1 MFMRTI
7 GRGGIKPFIFCAL
20 SFAVPFAA
28 GQTPVAPDGDSH
40 AKPATEAPAS
50 NSEIERLRQMILEQQ
65 RQIDE
70 LKRAAAQK
78 GQDST
83 VAAKPDASAIAAPS
97 RGVGEIASTA
107 PILPPLPAATTLGT
121 PLPLPQAAAADQTPS
136 SPLQIR
142 VGDASITPV
151 GFMDMT
157 NTWRSTNSGASLAT
171 NFGNFPYSNT
181 PTGNL
186 TENRM
191 SAQNSRLGLRVDA
204 TAKGAH
210 VLGYYEGDF
219 VGFAPTNSQVTSN
232 SMTYRLRLYWIN
244 VRKGKWEFQA
254 GQSWSLLVPNRKG
267 LSALPGDLFYGQEFD
282 VNYLNGLTWGRLP
295 GYRLIGHPSDK
306 VTWGLSLENSEQ
318 YIGGSGGAS
327 TSTLPAA
334 FAGNNFNNQF
344 NNGNTNT
351 SVPNL
356 LPDIIAKIA
365 FEPSSHFHIEI
376 AGIERTFKTYN
387 PATQQHFTKAG
398 GGASLNLTWEV
409 VKNLRLVS
417 NNFWSDGGGRYLF
430 GQAPDVIVRA
440 DGSPSPVHSGSMI
453 QGIEAQKGNLL
464 LYAYYGGILIGRD
477 SAIDTNGKLIGWG
490 YDGASNAQNRT
501 IQEGTFGLIHTLWKD
516 SKYGALQWM
525 FQYAYFTR
533 SPYNFVASGTPNNAH
548 QHAVWFNLR
557 YVLPGTAPTIKY

>member
-7 GRGGIKPFIFCAL
+7 GRGGIKPFIVCAL
-20 SFAVPFAA
+20 SFAVPLAA
-28 GQTPVAPDGDSH
+28 GEIPAVPDSGANQAS
-40 AKPATEAPAS
+40 EAPTPG
-50 NSEIERLRQMILEQQ
+50 SEIEQLRQMILEQQ

-70 LKRAAAQK
+70 LKRAVAQK

-83 VAAKPDASAIAAPS
+83 VVAKPDASATQAPS

-107 PILPPLPAATTLGT
+107 PILPPVPAATTLGT

-142 VGDASITPV
+142 VGDAAITPV

-204 TAKGAH
+204 TVKGAH

-219 VGFAPTNSQVTSN
+219 VGFAPANSQVTSN

-244 VRKGKWEFQA
+244 VRKGQWEFQA

-295 GYRLIGHPSDK
+295 GYRLIGHPNDK
-306 VTWGLSLENSEQ
+306 VTWGISLENSEQ

-344 NNGNTNT
+344 NNGTTNT

-356 LPDIIAKIA
+356 LPDMIAKIA
-365 FEPSSHFHIEI
+365 FEPSSHFHIEV

-398 GGASLNLTWEV
+398 GGASLNLNWEV
-409 VKNLRLVS
+409 IKNLRLVS

-430 GQAPDVIVRA
+430 GEAPDVIVRA
-440 DGSPSPVHSGSMI
+440 DGSPSPVHSGSTI
-453 QGIEAQKGNLL
+453 QGIEAQKGNLF
-464 LYAYYGGILIGRD
+464 LYAYYGGILIGRN

-490 YDGASNAQNRT
+490 YEGASNAQNRT

>member
-7 GRGGIKPFIFCAL
+7 GRSGIKPFIVCAL
-20 SFAVPFAA
+20 SFAVPFAV
-28 GQTPVAPDGDSH
+28 GQTPVASNGDFQ

-50 NSEIERLRQMILEQQ
+50 RSEIEQLRQMILEQQ

-70 LKRAAAQK
+70 LKRAVAVQK
-78 GQDST
+78 SRDST
-83 VAAKPDASAIAAPS
+83 AGANADASAPSAPS
-97 RGVGEIASTA
+97 RGVGEVASTV

-121 PLPLPQAAAADQTPS
+121 PLPVPQAAAVLPA

-142 VGDASITPV
+142 VGDATITPV

-157 NTWRSTNSGASLAT
+157 DTWRSTNSGASLAT

-181 PTGNL
+181 PAGNL

-204 TAKGAH
+204 TVKGAH

-219 VGFAPTNSQVTSN
+219 VGFAPANSQVTSN

-244 VRKGKWEFQA
+244 VRKGNWEFQA
-254 GQSWSLLVPNRKG
+254 GQSWSLLVPNRNG

-282 VNYLNGLTWGRLP
+282 VNYLNGLTWGRIP
-295 GYRLIGHPSDK
+295 GYRVIGHPSKK
-306 VTWGLSLENSEQ
+306 VTWGISLENSEQ

-356 LPDIIAKIA
+356 RPDIIAKLA
-365 FEPSSHFHIEI
+365 FEPSSHFHIEV
-376 AGIERTFKTYN
+376 AGISRTFKTYN
-387 PATQQHFTKAG
+387 PTTQQHFSAEG
-398 GGASLNLTWEV
+398 GGGSLNLNWEV
-409 VKNLRLVS
+409 VKNFRLVS

-430 GQAPDVIVRA
+430 GQAPDVIVRP
-440 DGSPSPVHSGSMI
+440 DGSPSPVHSGSMV
-453 QGIEAQKGNLL
+453 QGLEAQKGNLL
-464 LYAYYGGILIGRD
+464 LYAYYGGILVGKN
-477 SAIDTNGKLIGWG
+477 AAVDTTGKQIGWG

-516 SKYGALQWM
+516 GKYGALQWM
-525 FQYAYFTR
+525 GQYAYFTR
-533 SPYNFVASGTPNNAH
+533 SPYNFVPTGTPNNAH
-548 QHAVWFNLR
+548 EHAVWFNLR
-557 YVLPGTAPTIKY
+557 YVLPGTAPTINY